1 MRTRARRCAR
11 ACLAALALAATP
23 LLAWG
28 QDGWLDGTRPAPVS
42 QQATALLADAASHG
56 LDPADYGS
64 ARLQQAVNAAAHGA
78 APTPAQAAQLARAL
92 DAALQRYLQHLH
104 AGRVDPRQVHQ
115 HYQPP
120 QREAFDAAALL
131 SQALAVGDLQ
141 AAVAAA
147 APPLPLYDALR
158 TVLARYRALAGHPAW
173 AAPLPPLPAAAKRGA
188 AAALEPGQGW
198 PGLGL
203 LTQRLEV
210 LGDLARAPA
219 SPPTPLL
226 ASVDA
231 PTVPVY
237 DALLVEAVKAFQRRH
252 GLADDGV
259 VGRATWAALQVS
271 PAQRVRQIELTL
283 ERLRWT
289 PLLQGPRMV
298 LINLP
303 EFVLRAYEVQ
313 GTRVRVRETMK
324 VIVGSAYKTRT
335 PLFGEPMRSIEFSP
349 YWNVPPSIARTELV
363 PQLRRQ
369 PAQFDAAGY
378 EFVTASGRVVT
389 ELRPELL
396 DAVLAGGA
404 RIRQRPGPK
413 NALGDI
419 KFVFPNRDAI
429 YLHHTPAV
437 GLFGRDR
444 RDFSHGCIRVE
455 DPVALAR
462 FVLAGQAGW
471 DEARIRA
478 AMAGGTS
485 TTLRLDA
492 PVQVLIAY
500 GTALVVQGQARFF
513 ADLYGYDA
521 ALDRALRQR
530 RLPPLPAPP

>member
-1 MRTRARRCAR
+1 
-11 ACLAALALAATP
+11 LP
-23 LLAWG
+23 P
-28 QDGWLDGTRPAPVS
+28 RPAAS
-42 QQATALLADAASHG
+42 Q
-56 LDPADYGS
+56 
-64 ARLQQAVNAAAHGA
+64 
-78 APTPAQAAQLARAL
+78 
-92 DAALQRYLQHLH
+92 
-104 AGRVDPRQVHQ
+104 
-115 HYQPP
+115 
-120 QREAFDAAALL
+120 
-131 SQALAVGDLQ
+131 
-141 AAVAAA
+141 
-147 APPLPLYDALR
+147 
-158 TVLARYRALAGHPAW
+158 
-173 AAPLPPLPAAAKRGA
+173 RGA

-198 PGLGL
+198 AGLAVL
-203 LTQRLEV
+203 ARRLEA
-210 LGDLARAPA
+210 LGDLANAAA
-219 SPPTPLL
+219 SPQAPSPAPVGATVPALPLYDAAL
-226 ASVDA
+226 VDA
-231 PTVPVY
+231 VR
-237 DALLVEAVKAFQRRH
+237 AFQRRH

-259 VGRATWAALQVS
+259 IGRATSAALQVG

-324 VIVGSAYKTRT
+324 VIVGNAYRNRT

-349 YWNVPPSIARTELV
+349 YWNVPLSIARKELV

-369 PAQFDAAGY
+369 PAQLGAAGY
-378 EFVTASGRVVT
+378 EFVTASGAVVT
-389 ELRPELL
+389 ELRPGLL
-396 DAVLAGGA
+396 DAVLAGAA

-419 KFVFPNRDAI
+419 KFVFPNSNAI

-471 DEARIRA
+471 DEDRIRA

-485 TTLRLDA
+485 TTLRLEA
-492 PVQVLIAY
+492 PVPVLIAY

-513 ADLYGYDA
+513 PDLYGYDA
-521 ALDRALRQR
+521 ALDHALRQR

>member
-1 MRTRARRCAR
+1 V
-11 ACLAALALAATP
+11 LAACTLLALP

-28 QDGWLDGTRPAPVS
+28 QDGWLDGTRPAPVA

-64 ARLQQAVNAAAHGA
+64 ASLQQAVAAAAQGA
-78 APTPAQAAQLARAL
+78 APTPGQAAQLARAL
-92 DAALQRYLQHLH
+92 DAALQRYLQQLH
-104 AGRVDPRQVHQ
+104 FGRVDPRQVHP

-120 QREAFDAAALL
+120 QREAFDAASVL
-131 SQALAVGDLQ
+131 SQALAAGDLQ

-158 TVLARYRALAGHPAW
+158 TLLARYRALVGHPAW
-173 AAPLPPLPAAAKRGA
+173 AAPLPPLPAASQRGA
-188 AAALEPGQGW
+188 AVALEPGQGW
-198 PGLGL
+198 AGLPL
-203 LTQRLEV
+203 LARRLEAW
-210 LGDLARAPA
+210 GDLAPAAPL
-219 SPPTPLL
+219 PQPLP
-226 ASVDA
+226 AQPDVA
-231 PTVPVY
+231 TPTVPVY
-237 DALLVEAVKAFQRRH
+237 DARLVEAVKAFQRRH

-259 VGRATWAALQVS
+259 IGRATWAALQVG

-289 PLLQGPRMV
+289 PLLQGPRVV

-313 GTRVRVRETMK
+313 GTRVRVRATMK
-324 VIVGSAYKTRT
+324 VIVGNAYRNRT

-349 YWNVPPSIARTELV
+349 YWNVPPSIARQELV

-369 PAQFDAAGY
+369 PAQFDAGGY
-378 EFVTASGRVVT
+378 EFVTAAGRVVT

-396 DAVLAGGA
+396 DAVLAGGV

-419 KFVFPNRDAI
+419 KFVFPNRSAI

-462 FVLAGQAGW
+462 FVLAAQAGW
-471 DEARIRA
+471 DEERIRA
-478 AMAGGTS
+478 AMAAGTS
-485 TTLRLDA
+485 TTLRLEA

-500 GTALVVQGQARFF
+500 GTALVVQGQAHFF